1 MNAFEYAL
9 HNFEDPSLAVALN
22 ICKNRDEMTLLTD
35 CLMSKRGYH
44 ISIRSVSTA
53 SNDEERDYWIA
64 SAEKWSGWFLD
75 ELKQLE
81 AMQ

>member
-35 CLMSKRGYH
+35 CL
-44 ISIRSVSTA
+44 
-53 SNDEERDYWIA
+53 
-64 SAEKWSGWFLD
+64 L
-75 ELKQLE
+75 
-81 AMQ
+81 